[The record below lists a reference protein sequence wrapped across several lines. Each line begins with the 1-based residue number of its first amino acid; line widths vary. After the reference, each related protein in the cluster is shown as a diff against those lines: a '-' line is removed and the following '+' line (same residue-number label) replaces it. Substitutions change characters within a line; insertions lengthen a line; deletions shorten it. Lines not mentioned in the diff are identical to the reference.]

1 MIRGRRQQKRILY
14 PAADAGGKESQER
27 ESNMEKCEIRDT
39 LVEMEFARKRI
50 LQPYFQKLGLS
61 PGQPRIL
68 NKLYEKDHVTQRELA
83 DRCGMDSATMSRT
96 LDRLEEAGYLTR
108 EKHPD
113 CRRSFL
119 IVLTQ
124 EGRSRAA
131 EVHEDFRKIDERI
144 WNGIDEQEM
153 EDFLACAKRILAN
166 LKKE

>member
-1 MIRGRRQQKRILY
+1 
-14 PAADAGGKESQER
+14 
-27 ESNMEKCEIRDT
+27 MEKWEIRDAM
-39 LVEMEFARKRI
+39 VEREIARKRI

-83 DRCGMDSATMSRT
+83 DRCCMDVATMSRT

-119 IVLTQ
+119 IVLTE

-131 EVHEDFRKIDERI
+131 QVHEDFRNIDEQI
-144 WNGIDEQEM
+144 WQGFHEQEM
-153 EDFLACAKRILAN
+153 EEFLACAKKIIDN
-166 LKKE
+166 LKSGGK

>member
-1 MIRGRRQQKRILY
+1 
-14 PAADAGGKESQER
+14 
-27 ESNMEKCEIRDT
+27 MEKWEIRDAM
-39 LVEMEFARKRI
+39 VEMEIARKRI

-83 DRCGMDSATMSRT
+83 DRCCMDVATMSRT

-119 IVLTQ
+119 IVLTE

-131 EVHEDFRKIDERI
+131 QVHEDFRNIDEQI
-144 WNGIDEQEM
+144 WQGFHEQEM
-153 EDFLACAKRILAN
+153 EEFLACAKKIIAN
-166 LKKE
+166 LKSGGK